1 MQQKM
6 NMFYFSDSVKLH
18 VLHLLMCDN
27 W

>member
-6 NMFYFSDSVKLH
+6 NMFFSDSVKLH